1 MIGSGPIYGYS
12 SGTKLRTRD
21 DVKKVPASSKLDI
34 NIHSLCTWKD
44 IINYI
49 ESEKIYSENEVSN
62 LKEFL
67 EDPDKWRRK
76 YA

>member
-1 MIGSGPIYGYS
+1 MPADPAKI
-12 SGTKLRTRD
+12 KLGEHATLEDLEREREKMN
-21 DVKKVPASSKLDI
+21 V

-49 ESEKIYSENEVSN
+49 EDENIFSDLEISN

-67 EDPDKWRRK
+67 LDPNKWREK
-76 YA
+76 NG

>member
-1 MIGSGPIYGYS
+1 MF
-12 SGTKLRTRD
+12 
-21 DVKKVPASSKLDI
+21 SKMNV

-49 ESEKIYSENEVSN
+49 EDENIFSDLEISN

-67 EDPDKWRRK
+67 LDPNKWREK
-76 YA
+76 NG